1 MGSLA
6 MEDHSSCSRSLQQFL
21 NDIFLYF
28 VVWVDT
34 LIFKI
39 KCLFKNRVWAFTK
52 EFIQNTSKQVVAWE
66 EGSTGKELTS

>member
-1 MGSLA
+1 MMGSLA

-21 NDIFLYF
+21 NDISLYF

-52 EFIQNTSKQVVAWE
+52 EFIQNTLFKA
-66 EGSTGKELTS
+66 GSGLGRGLNW